1 MRRRAATGLI
11 GEFEPEGYELLWAR
25 FLEFIRSGSK
35 RNMWLLV
42 DIMLKSPKRDRFAA
56 VLIAR
61 AVNRALMDGEPVYH
75 KIQAHAEEVCQELK
89 MQT

>member
-1 MRRRAATGLI
+1 VGSVPRI
-11 GEFEPEGYELLWAR
+11 HQLLQ
-25 FLEFIRSGSK
+25 FGGCDLQMIRSGSK

-75 KIQAHAEEVCQELK
+75 KIQAHAEEVCQELT

>member
-1 MRRRAATGLI
+1 VGSVPRI
-11 GEFEPEGYELLWAR
+11 HQLLQ
-25 FLEFIRSGSK
+25 FGSCDLQMIRSGSK

>member
-1 MRRRAATGLI
+1 
-11 GEFEPEGYELLWAR
+11 
-25 FLEFIRSGSK
+25 
-35 RNMWLLV
+35 MWLLV

-61 AVNRALMDGEPVYH
+61 AVNRALMDGEPFYH